1 MGLWFL
7 QLELNF
13 WLGNCHLKTW
23 LAKLEKLK
31 VLRWGAIIVLW
42 PHGKKGHSTIKPMDD
57 EGVFSKDHKN
67 QLFFI
72 GWDHWKFPPTRE
84 THTHTVNL
92 RFGFLA
98 LNGSETCPAV
108 SQHMRTESRM
118 WNQEQVRIKCHS
130 GTENTKKIYSE
141 ITLVEKNEKRTKQIR
156 RPNRR
161 YDCSQLSKILQHSLL
176 SDGEKLMHSRSHIS
190 LTHISS
196 SAWGEAS
203 A

>member
-84 THTHTVNL
+84 THTQWICDLVFWL
-92 RFGFLA
+92 LMEVRLA
-98 LNGSETCPAV
+98 LLSVSTCVLRAECEIKNKCASNAIAAQKIPRKSIQRSLLLKKWKTNQTNSA
-108 SQHMRTESRM
+108 TES
-118 WNQEQVRIKCHS
+118 
-130 GTENTKKIYSE
+130 
-141 ITLVEKNEKRTKQIR
+141 QIR
-156 RPNRR
+156 
-161 YDCSQLSKILQHSLL
+161 LQPIIKNPPALIAQWWWKTHALQV
-176 SDGEKLMHSRSHIS
+176 SHKS
-190 LTHISS
+190 H
-196 SAWGEAS
+196 AHQ
-203 A
+203 